1 MKKEFEVTSDLH
13 ASGGQRFLNYIIDL
27 VIIYALIFIIFSVIA
42 IIAASIGSES
52 TLIWMENIS
61 DGESYLILFGVYIP
75 YYTLTEGLLSR
86 SIAKYITKTKVVM
99 EDGSKPSIGTAF
111 KRTLCRIIP
120 FEGFSFLSGK
130 PRGWHDS
137 IPDTYV
143 VNVKDFEEEMKSFY
157 EFEEIG
163 AKEEF

>member
-1 MKKEFEVTSDLH
+1 MKKEFEVTSDLQ
-13 ASGGQRFLNYIIDL
+13 ASTIQRFLNYIIDL
-27 VIIYALIFIIFSVIA
+27 VIIYILFFAIFSIIT
-42 IIAASIGSES
+42 IIAVFIESES
-52 TLIWMENIS
+52 LLNWMQNIS
-61 DGESYLILFGVYIP
+61 DGEVYIIFFAIYIP
-75 YYTLTEGLLSR
+75 YYTLTEGFLSK

-99 EDGSKPSIGTAF
+99 EDGSNPSIGTAL

-120 FEGFSFLSGK
+120 FEIFSFLSGK

-157 EFEEIG
+157 EFDQIG
-163 AKEEF
+163 AKEEL